1 MLHLKGYFP
10 SKPVQRC
17 FTVHCQPLAIVRP
30 LGAAERSDVRA
41 ADGERSGKQSSKK
54 HGK

>member
-1 MLHLKGYFP
+1 MRFFFVNSRRAGGPAAH
-10 SKPVQRC
+10 
-17 FTVHCQPLAIVRP
+17 
-30 LGAAERSDVRA
+30 AAERSDVRA